1 MSGRAARFGAACLV
15 GAALLGAAMKGAAA
29 GSADDAKLLAP
40 PPGIVATS
48 ATVAAVLRLHEKA
61 IGTPT
66 ASGATRREAWAR
78 NEIGLAGTETLVRDG
93 LDYHARLQRGPF
105 LDEYWQV
112 VGKRWHR
119 SPNGV
124 VSAMQSED
132 YDSFTMLR
140 VLEDG
145 ADPKNDVKLLGEV
158 ADPKPAYVLEVRRSG
173 YKHPEWIFFEK
184 ATGLVS
190 RVEAVEGTIRVVSV
204 YDDYRTANGLLE
216 PWHVHDVFGDT
227 GAELDYA
234 RKSQTFGELVDP
246 HEFDVPAGGFDPARF
261 DEPAILPSKIP
272 YGSVIV
278 RLMVDGRG
286 LDFEVAA
293 GESKSYLNRDV
304 ALELH
309 LPTFDQLTRAKNGKN
324 VGFDTQIPE
333 ATIGQTTL
341 RNFAVRAVSFSYH
354 PTQDT
359 KVVGVLGY
367 DFLCSGVFKIDYV
380 KGQFEFADLAKE
392 VPKMKNAFVLPVN
405 FDDGLP
411 FIKGSIASHESED
424 ILFDNSFTFS
434 MLFGAFT
441 NRFPEAAPDTRGK
454 KHKSVVPF
462 ADSSNYGREAD
473 VWLSKLSE
481 MNFGTQKYLNLE
493 MFATD
498 GDAGRD
504 HPVDA
509 VIGFDFLVLF
519 DVYLDF
525 SHERVILNPNENF
538 ARRFRRVAPS

>member
-1 MSGRAARFGAACLV
+1 VNRRAARFGAACLV
-15 GAALLGAAMKGAAA
+15 GAALLSAAMKSAAA
-29 GSADDAKLLAP
+29 GSADDAKLVAP
-40 PPGIVATS
+40 PHGIVATS
-48 ATVAAVLRLHEKA
+48 ATVASVLRLHEGA
-61 IGTPT
+61 IGTP
-66 ASGATRREAWAR
+66 ASSGGTRREAWAR
-78 NEIGLAGTETLVRDG
+78 NEMGLAGTETLVRVG
-93 LDYHARLQRGPF
+93 LAYHARLQRGPF

-112 VGKRWHR
+112 DGKRWHR

-140 VLEDG
+140 VLEDAG
-145 ADPKNDVKLLGEV
+145 DPKSDVKLLGEIV
-158 ADPKPAYVLEVRRSG
+158 DPKPAYVLEVRRSG
-173 YKHPEWIFFEK
+173 YKHPEWILFEK

-190 RVEAVEGTIRVVSV
+190 RVEAVEGTVRVVST
-204 YDDYRTANGLLE
+204 YDDYRTTNGLTE

-234 RKSQTFGELVDP
+234 RKSQTFGEPVDS
-246 HEFDVPAGGFDPARF
+246 HEFDVPSGGFEPARF
-261 DEPAILPSKIP
+261 GEPAILPSKIP
-272 YGSVIV
+272 FGSVIV
-278 RLMVDGRG
+278 RLVIAGRG

-293 GESKSYLNRDV
+293 GESKSYINRDV
-304 ALELH
+304 ALELN
-309 LPTFDQLTRAKNGKN
+309 LPTFDQLTRAKNGKK

-354 PTQDT
+354 PTEDT

-380 KGQFEFADLAKE
+380 KGQLEFVNLSEE
-392 VPKMKNAFVLPVN
+392 VPKMKNAFTLPVS

-434 MLFGAFT
+434 MLFGSFT
-441 NRFPEAAPDTRGK
+441 NRFPEAVPDTQGK

-481 MNFGTQKYLNLE
+481 MKVGTQKYLNLG

-498 GDAGRD
+498 GDAGYD

-509 VIGFDFLVLF
+509 VLGFDFLLLF

-538 ARRFRRVAPS
+538 ARRFKRVPSS

>member
-15 GAALLGAAMKGAAA
+15 GAALLGATMERAAA
-29 GSADDAKLLAP
+29 GSADDAKLVAP
-40 PPGIVATS
+40 PHGIVATS
-48 ATVAAVLRLHEKA
+48 ATVAAVLRLHEGA
-61 IGTPT
+61 IGTP
-66 ASGATRREAWAR
+66 ASSGETRREAWAR
-78 NEIGLAGTETLVRDG
+78 NEMGLAGTETLVRVG
-93 LDYHARLQRGPF
+93 LAYHARLQRGPF

-112 VGKRWHR
+112 DGKRWHR

-124 VSAMQSED
+124 VSAMRSED

-145 ADPKNDVKLLGEV
+145 GDPKNDVKLLGEIT
-158 ADPKPAYVLEVRRSG
+158 DPKLAYVLEVRRSG
-173 YKHPEWIFFEK
+173 YKHPEWILFEK

-190 RVEAVEGTIRVVSV
+190 RVEAVEGTVRVVST
-204 YDDYRTANGLLE
+204 YDDYRTTNGLTE

-234 RKSQTFGELVDP
+234 RKSQTFGEPVDP
-246 HEFDVPAGGFDPARF
+246 HEFDVPSGGFEPARF
-261 DEPAILPSKIP
+261 GEPAILPSKIP
-272 YGSVIV
+272 FGSVIV
-278 RLMVDGRG
+278 RLVIAGRG

-293 GESKSYLNRDV
+293 GESKSYINRDV
-304 ALELH
+304 ALELN
-309 LPTFDQLTRAKNGKN
+309 LPTFDQLTRAKNGKK

-354 PTQDT
+354 PTEDT

-380 KGQFEFADLAKE
+380 KGQLEFVNLSEE
-392 VPKMKNAFVLPVN
+392 VPKMKNAFTLPVS

-434 MLFGAFT
+434 MLFGSFT
-441 NRFPEAAPDTRGK
+441 NRFPEAVPDTQGK

-481 MNFGTQKYLNLE
+481 MKVGTQKYLNLG

-498 GDAGRD
+498 GDAGYD

-509 VIGFDFLVLF
+509 VLGFDFLLLF

-538 ARRFRRVAPS
+538 ARRFKRVPSS